1 MHKYLHMEK
10 WQGVLSACWEMK
22 EEGGGAGRPKGKN
35 IYFKNI

>member
-22 EEGGGAGRPKGKN
+22 EEGGAGRPKGKN